1 MKRKASSPLER
12 SVKRIATSP
21 GSGREL
27 MQMIRERNVAMLR
40 ARSATKIQALF
51 RGYRER
57 PEVYCCAGARSEA
70 ACHMR
75 GMTPAIC
82 CDCYD
87 PDDCEYNPQG
97 YDPTVPAGETYN
109 PEDYDPCPAEPPV
122 CAPDKT
128 AQLATK
134 IQALF
139 RGYIFRRRLAQCTQ
153 SLFRAK
159 ATAFMR
165 CHRDHGMFPEMK
177 AEYHDFLWQCLKQ
190 AVTSI

>member
-27 MQMIRERNVAMLR
+27 MQLIRERNVAMLR

-57 PEVYCCAGARSEA
+57 PEVYCCAGARAEA
-70 ACHMR
+70 FCHMR
-75 GMTPAIC
+75 GMTPAILC
-82 CDCYD
+82 NCYD
-87 PDDCEYNPQG
+87 PDDCEYNPQ
-97 YDPTVPAGETYN
+97 
-109 PEDYDPCPAEPPV
+109 EPPA

-134 IQALF
+134 IQALA
-139 RGYIFRRRLAQCTQ
+139 RGYICRRRLGQRTQ

-190 AVTSI
+190 AATTLRAEV

>member
-51 RGYRER
+51 RGY
-57 PEVYCCAGARSEA
+57 
-70 ACHMR
+70 
-75 GMTPAIC
+75 I
-82 CDCYD
+82 
-87 PDDCEYNPQG
+87 
-97 YDPTVPAGETYN
+97 
-109 PEDYDPCPAEPPV
+109 
-122 CAPDKT
+122 
-128 AQLATK
+128 L
-134 IQALF
+134 
-139 RGYIFRRRLAQCTQ
+139 RRRLGQRAQ

>member
-57 PEVYCCAGARSEA
+57 PEVYCCAGARAEA
-70 ACHMR
+70 FCHVR
-75 GMTPAIC
+75 GMTPAILC
-82 CDCYD
+82 TCRD
-87 PDDCEYNPQG
+87 PDDCEYNPEG
-97 YDPTVPAGETYN
+97 YDPT
-109 PEDYDPCPAEPPV
+109 CPAEPPV
-122 CAPDKT
+122 CASDKT

-134 IQALF
+134 IQALA
-139 RGYIFRRRLAQCTQ
+139 RGYIFRRRLWQR
-153 SLFRAK
+153 SEGIFRAK
-159 ATAFMR
+159 ASAFMR

-177 AEYHDFLWQCLKQ
+177 AEYHYFLWQCLKE
-190 AVTSI
+190 AATSI

>member
-1 MKRKASSPLER
+1 LSQTDIDPSSDTHQVTHFDPQKNQELQMKRKASSPLER

-51 RGYRER
+51 RGY
-57 PEVYCCAGARSEA
+57 
-70 ACHMR
+70 
-75 GMTPAIC
+75 I
-82 CDCYD
+82 
-87 PDDCEYNPQG
+87 
-97 YDPTVPAGETYN
+97 
-109 PEDYDPCPAEPPV
+109 
-122 CAPDKT
+122 
-128 AQLATK
+128 L
-134 IQALF
+134 
-139 RGYIFRRRLAQCTQ
+139 RRRLGQRAQ

>member
-75 GMTPAIC
+75 GMTPAILC
-82 CDCYD
+82 NCYD
-87 PDDCEYNPQG
+87 PDDCEYN
-97 YDPTVPAGETYN
+97 
-109 PEDYDPCPAEPPV
+109 PAEPPV

-139 RGYIFRRRLAQCTQ
+139 RGYILRRRLGQRAQ